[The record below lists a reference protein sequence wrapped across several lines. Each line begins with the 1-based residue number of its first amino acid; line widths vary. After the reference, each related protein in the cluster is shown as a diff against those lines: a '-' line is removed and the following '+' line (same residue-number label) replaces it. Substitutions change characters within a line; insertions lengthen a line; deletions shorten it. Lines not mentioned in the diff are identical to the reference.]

1 MEICFWVS
9 VVQITNRTRTEYR
22 CASGVQHHR
31 QAQIST
37 QASSNFKACADLPI
51 LRGTRR
57 SDYLITGRA
66 RGTRRGGE
74 EASSPYLSSYVLD
87 ISSFAPK
94 KSYDCY
100 DGGLLFLRASKYG
113 QTLPGTDQGRWGEGG
128 INVRSCYTGSSHKF
142 EDAQK
147 QTPTQVPNHHKF
159 YIMALWHCSEPTCTW
174 KVAAYT
180 LLPGDHCSLLSLSGC
195 QSDGMLRN

>member
-1 MEICFWVS
+1 METCFWVS
-9 VVQITNRTRTEYR
+9 VVQVTNRTRTEYR

-37 QASSNFKACADLPI
+37 QASSSFKACADLPI

-66 RGTRRGGE
+66 RGTRGGGE
-74 EASSPYLSSYVLD
+74 EVSSPYLSSYVLD

-100 DGGLLFLRASKYG
+100 DGGLLWNLSARVKVRKDAG
-113 QTLPGTDQGRWGEGG
+113 GDGPGALGGGG

-147 QTPTQVPNHHKF
+147 QTPTQVLSHHKF
-159 YIMALWHCSEPTCTW
+159 YIMAL
-174 KVAAYT
+174 
-180 LLPGDHCSLLSLSGC
+180 
-195 QSDGMLRN
+195 